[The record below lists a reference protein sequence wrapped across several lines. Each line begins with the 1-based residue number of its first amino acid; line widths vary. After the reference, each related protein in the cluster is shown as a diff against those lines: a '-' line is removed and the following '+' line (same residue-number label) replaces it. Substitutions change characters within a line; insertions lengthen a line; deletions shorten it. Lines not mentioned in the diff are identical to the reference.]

1 MTLRQGHTIAAAAA
15 LAATLLLAGCSGSS
29 TSAAPAKTLASPAAE
44 AGGRAGAS
52 SASAASTAPPAA
64 TSSPATAS
72 AASACALITET
83 EVRTALGA
91 DPGKG
96 SPFSS
101 HGASQC
107 QYGSYQTAFVLVN
120 LNPTMGKAAYDH
132 MRTNPKISE
141 AGAVA
146 DIGGVGDRAFGISGH
161 NTASVYINTGD
172 ALVLVMVEIR
182 SATSPPTAQA
192 RALAAIAAGRL

>member
-1 MTLRQGHTIAAAAA
+1 MTRPHRHAIAAAA
-15 LAATLLLAGCSGSS
+15 LATALLLAACSGSS
-29 TSAAPAKTLASPAAE
+29 TSTAPDKTPATN
-44 AGGRAGAS
+44 AGGVGGASTQAASTGPPAVAS
-52 SASAASTAPPAA
+52 SAAAVT
-64 TSSPATAS
+64 
-72 AASACALITET
+72 SACALVTEK
-83 EVRTALGA
+83 EVGTALGA

-146 DIGGVGDRAFGISGH
+146 DIAGVGDRAFGISGH
-161 NTASVYINTGD
+161 NTASIYINTGD
-172 ALVLVMVEIR
+172 TLVLVMVEIR
-182 SATSPPTAQA
+182 SAASPPTGQA

>member
-29 TSAAPAKTLASPAAE
+29 TSAASAKTLASPAAE
-44 AGGRAGAS
+44 AGGPAGAS

-132 MRTNPKISE
+132 MRGSKIGQ

-146 DIGGVGDRAFGISGH
+146 DVPGLGDRAFGISGP